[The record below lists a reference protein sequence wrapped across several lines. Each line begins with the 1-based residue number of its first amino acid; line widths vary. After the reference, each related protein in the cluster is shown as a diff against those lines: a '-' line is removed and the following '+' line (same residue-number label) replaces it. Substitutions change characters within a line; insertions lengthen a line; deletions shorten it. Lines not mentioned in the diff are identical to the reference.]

1 MDGESLRVD
10 CDRPVYRG
18 PRRYVESGVKVGIQS
33 SATGDT
39 GEQGLRLPV
48 GLGYMTADRAGTRG
62 VPGIHKDYRNTSASS
77 LVLDELPELS
87 EGPLA
92 ESLPGGPV
100 NRFPAAEPLEVLKGN
115 SPAGAF
121 SRPDYLLRYDM
132 VGDPLEPRFPSR
144 ELLQMSLGRLRP
156 SLLESPLE
164 RGHPLPDGINGL
176 TGEGPAIGC
185 GSQIDDAEVH
195 ADRSLGLEGSRFRYL
210 YGKAEEET
218 PLPVQK
224 VRLSS
229 HSCRIDAETRPGDK
243 GDAHPSFQSE
253 DTDLIGPSEGQNPLI
268 VDDSGVFPEDVE
280 GLPLRFIGF
289 DNLSDCPD
297 CELGRKPI
305 VLPDTSVAAMM
316 QGVTGEVS
324 FTPCYSGDEVAGL
337 VEGLHRFEE
346 GNLLIGGDQELRFH
360 REYHASF

>member
-1 MDGESLRVD
+1 MD

-18 PRRYVESGVKVGIQS
+18 PCRYVESGVKVGIQR

-62 VPGIHKDYRNTSASS
+62 VPGIHKDYRNALSSS
-77 LVLDELPELS
+77 LVLDELSQLS

-144 ELLQMSLGRLRP
+144 ELPQVSLGGLRP

-176 TGEGPAIGC
+176 TGEGPALGC
-185 GSQIDDAEVH
+185 GSQIDNAQVH
-195 ADRSLGLEGSRFRYL
+195 ANRSPGLNESRFRYL
-210 YGKAEEET
+210 YGKAEEEV

-229 HSCRIDAETRPGDK
+229 HSCRIDAETPSGDK
-243 GDAHPSFQSE
+243 GDVHPSFQSE

-289 DNLSDCPD
+289 DNLTDCPD
-297 CELGRKPI
+297 CELGGEP
-305 VLPDTSVAAMM
+305 VGVPDRSVAAMM
-316 QGVTGEVS
+316 QGVATVALLV
-324 FTPCYSGDEVAGL
+324 PCYSGDEVAGL
-337 VEGLHRFEE
+337 VEGLHGFEE
-346 GNLLIGGDQELRFH
+346 GNLLIGGDQEFRFD
-360 REYHASF
+360 REYHASL